1 MNSQSG
7 MALLVSL
14 VFMLLLSLIGL
25 ASMVSAT
32 QQVKMAGSV
41 QHANHSFQAA
51 ESALRSGEYWLQV
64 EWRTMVGCTSPSGCT
79 PPVTVGAQAGP
90 AIDPE
95 SRVRWIRVPD
105 GLFGVQSL
113 GPSTG
118 AAHLPEAAVSHLYRV
133 TGIGIRGQSRTVL
146 ESIHARYQGADDSSE
161 AGVPQRFRRIM
172 WRQLQ

>member
-14 VFMLLLSLIGL
+14 VFMLLLSLVGL
-25 ASMVSAT
+25 ASIVSAT
-32 QQVKMAGSV
+32 QQAKMAGSA

-51 ESALRSGEYWLQV
+51 ESALRSGESWLQA
-64 EWRTMVGCTSPSGCT
+64 EWRTMVGCASPAGCS
-79 PPVTVGAQAGP
+79 PPVTVLAGP
-90 AIDPE
+90 AIEPE
-95 SRVRWIRVPD
+95 SGVRWIRIPD

-118 AAHLPEAAVSHLYRV
+118 SAHLPVTAISHLYRV
-133 TGIGIRGQSRTVL
+133 TGIGFRGQSRTVL
-146 ESIHARYQGADDSSE
+146 ESIYARYQDGDDGDE
-161 AGVPQRFRRIM
+161 GRMPQRFRRIM

>member
-90 AIDPE
+90 AIDPM

-118 AAHLPEAAVSHLYRV
+118 AAHLPEAVVSHLYRV